1 MGKNT
6 ETPKFFSENVW
17 LKRLG
22 LIILIIG
29 MYPGIVAEYPVYVD
43 YTIKFVIG
51 AIVLS
56 YVLKMIIGFFKS
68 LLT

>member
-1 MGKNT
+1 MIKNT

-22 LIILIIG
+22 LVILILG
-29 MYPGIVAEYPVYVD
+29 MYPGIIAGYPTYVD

-51 AIVLS
+51 AIILS
-56 YVLKMIIGFFKS
+56 CVVKMIVGFFKS

>member
-1 MGKNT
+1 MDKNT

-22 LIILIIG
+22 FVILILG
-29 MYPGIVAEYPVYVD
+29 MYPGIVAEYTVYVD
-43 YTIKFVIG
+43 YIIKFVVG
-51 AIVLS
+51 AIILS
-56 YVLKMIIGFFKS
+56 YVLKMVVGFFKS